1 MILFNSL
8 KFIFRFF
15 PIFLAVYYLTPAR
28 FREIVLFFGSIAFY
42 AMGAGYMALGL
53 TALTIFNY
61 VLGQMV
67 FSADKTESVDSR

>member
-8 KFIFRFF
+8 TFLFRFF
-15 PIFLAVYYLTPAR
+15 PVFLAVYYLTPAR

-53 TALTIFNY
+53 TALF
-61 VLGQMV
+61 
-67 FSADKTESVDSR
+67 